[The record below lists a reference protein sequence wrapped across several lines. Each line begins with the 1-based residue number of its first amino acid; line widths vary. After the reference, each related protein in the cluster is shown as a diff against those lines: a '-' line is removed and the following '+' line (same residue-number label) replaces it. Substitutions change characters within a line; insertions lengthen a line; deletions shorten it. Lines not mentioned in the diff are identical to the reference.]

1 MTSVNSRAPC
11 APFEEKIEMS
21 RPMMDKGS
29 TSRAN
34 HLADQFIY
42 HLRVEKGLSKNT
54 IESYSRDLARYF
66 DFLES
71 NQIDPLHASQIHI
84 MDYVSS
90 LAGAL
95 SIRSIA
101 RNLSSLKAFYR
112 FLVSDGMIQTNPA
125 RLISNP
131 KLPRRLPGVLSSEE
145 VERLLASPDAST
157 ARGMRDRAMIELL
170 YASGLRVSELVG
182 LKITNIDLEAGWVR
196 TIGKGSK
203 ERMVPMGSKAQQSLK
218 EHLAHS
224 RPSLLKKRSSSHLFV
239 TSRAKPMSRQAFWK
253 IIKKCS
259 TLAGIRKEI
268 SPHSLRHSFASH
280 LLEHGADLRSVQIM
294 LGHADISTTQIYTH
308 VTRERLKQI
317 HEKYHPRP

>member
-1 MTSVNSRAPC
+1 MTEASG
-11 APFEEKIEMS
+11 
-21 RPMMDKGS
+21 PMMEKGS
-29 TSRAN
+29 ISHAN
-34 HLADQFIY
+34 HLADQFIH
-42 HLRVEKGLSKNT
+42 HLRVEKGLSRNT

-66 DFLES
+66 DFLEKR
-71 NQIDPLHASQIHI
+71 NLVPLEASQIDI

-90 LAGAL
+90 LAGPL
-95 SIRSIA
+95 FSIRSIA
-101 RNLSSLKAFYR
+101 RNLSSLKVFYR
-112 FLVSDGMIQTNPA
+112 FLVSDGKLKANPA

-131 KLPRRLPGVLSSEE
+131 KLPWRLPGVLSGEE
-145 VERLLASPDAST
+145 VERLLAAADAST
-157 ARGMRDRAMIELL
+157 SRGLRDRAMLELL

-182 LKITNIDLEAGWVR
+182 LRIVNINLEAGWVR

-203 ERMVPMGSKAQQSLK
+203 ERMVPIGSKAQQSLK
-218 EHLAHS
+218 EYLAYS
-224 RPSLLKKRSSSHLFV
+224 RPSLLKNRSSSYLFV

-253 IIKKCS
+253 IIKRCAR
-259 TLAGIRKEI
+259 LAGIRKEI

-308 VTRERLKQI
+308 VTRERLKQV

>member
-1 MTSVNSRAPC
+1 
-11 APFEEKIEMS
+11 
-21 RPMMDKGS
+21 MMNKGS
-29 TSRAN
+29 TSHAN
-34 HLADQFIY
+34 HLADQFTH
-42 HLRVEKGLSKNT
+42 HLRVEKGLAKNT

-66 DFLES
+66 DFLEKRS
-71 NQIDPLHASQIHI
+71 LHPLKASQINI
-84 MDYVSS
+84 MEYVSS

-101 RNLSSLKAFYR
+101 RNLSSLKVFYR
-112 FLVSDGMIQTNPA
+112 FLVSDGKIQTNPA
-125 RLISNP
+125 RLITNP
-131 KLPRRLPGVLSSEE
+131 KLPRRLPGVLSGEE
-145 VERLLASPDAST
+145 VERLLAAPDAST
-157 ARGMRDRAMIELL
+157 SRGLRDRAMLELL

-196 TIGKGSK
+196 TLGKGSK
-203 ERMVPMGSKAQQSLK
+203 ERMVPMGTKAQQCLQDY
-218 EHLAHS
+218 LTHS
-224 RPSLLKKRSSSHLFV
+224 RPSLLRKRGSSSLFV

-253 IIKKCS
+253 IIKRCS
-259 TLAGIRKEI
+259 KLSGIRKEI

>member
-1 MTSVNSRAPC
+1 
-11 APFEEKIEMS
+11 
-21 RPMMDKGS
+21 MDKGS
-29 TSRAN
+29 TGNAN
-34 HLADQFIY
+34 QLADQFIH
-42 HLRVEKGLSKNT
+42 HLRVEKGLAKNT

-66 DFLES
+66 DFLEKRTL
-71 NQIDPLHASQIHI
+71 PPMKASQIDI

-101 RNLSSLKAFYR
+101 RNLSSLKVFYR
-112 FLVSDGMIQTNPA
+112 FLVSDGKLKTNPA

-145 VERLLASPDAST
+145 VERLLAAPDAST
-157 ARGMRDRAMIELL
+157 SRGLRDRAMLELL
-170 YASGLRVSELVG
+170 YASGLRVSELVA
-182 LKITNIDLEAGWVR
+182 LKIANINLEAGWVR

-203 ERMVPMGSKAQQSLK
+203 ERMVPMGSKAQESLK
-218 EHLAHS
+218 EYLTYS
-224 RPSLLKKRSSSHLFV
+224 RPILLKKRGSSHLFV

-253 IIKKCS
+253 IIKRFSK
-259 TLAGIRKEI
+259 LAGIRKEI

>member
-1 MTSVNSRAPC
+1 MTETGKP
-11 APFEEKIEMS
+11 EMDTGNIT
-21 RPMMDKGS
+21 PAD
-29 TSRAN
+29 
-34 HLADQFIY
+34 HLADQFIH
-42 HLRVEKGLSKNT
+42 HLRVEKGLAKNT
-54 IESYSRDLARYF
+54 IESYSRDLARFF
-66 DFLES
+66 DFLEKR
-71 NQIDPLHASQIHI
+71 NLLAVKACQIDI

-90 LAGAL
+90 LAGSL

-101 RNLSSLKAFYR
+101 RNLSSLKVFYR
-112 FLVSDGMIQTNPA
+112 FLMSDGRIESNPA

-131 KLPRRLPGVLSSEE
+131 KMPRRLPEVLSAEE
-145 VERLLASPDAST
+145 VARLLAAPDPSSSK
-157 ARGMRDRAMIELL
+157 GLRDKAMLELL

-182 LKITNIDLEAGWVR
+182 LGIAGVNLEAGWVR

-218 EHLAHS
+218 EYLACS
-224 RPSLLKKRSSSHLFV
+224 RPKLLKKRSSSYLFV
-239 TSRAKPMSRQAFWK
+239 TSRAKPMTRQAFWK
-253 IIKKCS
+253 IIKRCGGR
-259 TLAGIRKEI
+259 AGILKVI
-268 SPHSLRHSFASH
+268 FPHALRHSFASH

>member
-1 MTSVNSRAPC
+1 MAH
-11 APFEEKIEMS
+11 
-21 RPMMDKGS
+21 
-29 TSRAN
+29 N
-34 HLADQFIY
+34 HSSDVLADQFIH
-42 HLRVEKGLSKNT
+42 HLRIEKGLAKNT
-54 IESYSRDLARYF
+54 IESYSRDLTRYL
-66 DFLES
+66 DFLEKG
-71 NQIDPLHASQIHI
+71 NLHPLKASQINI
-84 MDYVSS
+84 MEYVSS

-101 RNLSSLKAFYR
+101 RNLSSLKVFYR
-112 FLVSDGMIQTNPA
+112 FLVSDGKIQTNPA

-131 KLPRRLPGVLSSEE
+131 KLPRRLPGVLSGEE
-145 VERLLASPDAST
+145 VERLLAAPDAST
-157 ARGMRDRAMIELL
+157 SRGMRDRAMLELL

-182 LKITNIDLEAGWVR
+182 LRIASINLEAGWVR

-218 EHLAHS
+218 EYLAHS
-224 RPSLLKKRSSSHLFV
+224 RPSLLKKRSSSSLFV

-253 IIKKCS
+253 IIKRCS
-259 TLAGIRKEI
+259 LLAGIRKEI

>member
-1 MTSVNSRAPC
+1 
-11 APFEEKIEMS
+11 
-21 RPMMDKGS
+21 MMDKGR
-29 TSRAN
+29 TRNAN
-34 HLADQFIY
+34 HLADQFIH
-42 HLRVEKGLSKNT
+42 HLRVEKGLAKNT

-66 DFLES
+66 DFLDKAGVS
-71 NQIDPLHASQIHI
+71 PMQASQIHI
-84 MDYVSS
+84 MDYISS
-90 LAGAL
+90 LAASL

-101 RNLSSLKAFYR
+101 RNLSSLKIFYR
-112 FLVSDGMIQTNPA
+112 FLVSDGKIKTNPA

-131 KLPRRLPGVLSSEE
+131 KLPRRLPGVLSSQE
-145 VERLLASPDAST
+145 VERLLAAPDVST
-157 ARGMRDRAMIELL
+157 SRGLRDRAMLELL
-170 YASGLRVSELVG
+170 YGSGLRVSELVG

-196 TIGKGSK
+196 TLGKGSK
-203 ERMVPMGSKAQQSLK
+203 ERMVPMGSKAQQSIK
-218 EHLAHS
+218 EYLLYS
-224 RPSLLKKRSSSHLFV
+224 RPSLLKKRSSSHLFL

-253 IIKKCS
+253 IIKRCAG
-259 TLAGIRKEI
+259 LAGIRKEI

>member
-1 MTSVNSRAPC
+1 
-11 APFEEKIEMS
+11 
-21 RPMMDKGS
+21 MMDEGS
-29 TSRAN
+29 TGSAN
-34 HLADQFIY
+34 HLADQFIH
-42 HLRVEKGLSKNT
+42 HLRVEKGLAKNT

-66 DFLES
+66 DFLEKRS
-71 NQIDPLHASQIHI
+71 LPPMKASQIDI

-101 RNLSSLKAFYR
+101 RNLSSLKVFYR
-112 FLVSDGMIQTNPA
+112 FLVSDGKLKTNPA

-131 KLPRRLPGVLSSEE
+131 KLPRRLPDVLSSEE
-145 VERLLASPDAST
+145 VERLLAAPDT
-157 ARGMRDRAMIELL
+157 QTHRGLRDRAMLELL

-182 LKITNIDLEAGWVR
+182 LKMVNINLEAGWVR
-196 TIGKGSK
+196 TVGKGSK
-203 ERMVPMGSKAQQSLK
+203 ERMVPMGTKAQQSLK
-218 EHLAHS
+218 EYLTYS

-239 TSRAKPMSRQAFWK
+239 TARAKPMSRQAFWK
-253 IIKKCS
+253 IIKRCAR
-259 TLAGIRKEI
+259 LAGIRKEI

-317 HEKYHPRP
+317 HERYHPRP

>member
-1 MTSVNSRAPC
+1 
-11 APFEEKIEMS
+11 
-21 RPMMDKGS
+21 MMNKGS
-29 TSRAN
+29 TSHAN
-34 HLADQFIY
+34 HLADQFIH
-42 HLRVEKGLSKNT
+42 HLRVEKGLAKNT

-66 DFLES
+66 DFLEKW
-71 NQIDPLHASQIHI
+71 NLHPLKASQINI
-84 MDYVSS
+84 MEYVSS

-101 RNLSSLKAFYR
+101 RNLSSLKVFYR
-112 FLVSDGMIQTNPA
+112 FLVSDGKIQTNPA
-125 RLISNP
+125 RLITTP
-131 KLPRRLPGVLSSEE
+131 KLPRRLPGVLSGEE
-145 VERLLASPDAST
+145 VERLLAVPDAST
-157 ARGMRDRAMIELL
+157 DRGLRDRAMLELL

-182 LKITNIDLEAGWVR
+182 LKITNINLEAGWVR

-203 ERMVPMGSKAQQSLK
+203 ERMVPMGSKAQQCLK
-218 EHLAHS
+218 DYLAHS
-224 RPSLLKKRSSSHLFV
+224 RPSLLRKRGSSSLFV
-239 TSRAKPMSRQAFWK
+239 TSRAKCMSRQAFWK
-253 IIKKCS
+253 IIKRCS
-259 TLAGIRKEI
+259 KRAGIRKEI

>member
-1 MTSVNSRAPC
+1 
-11 APFEEKIEMS
+11 
-21 RPMMDKGS
+21 MMDKGS
-29 TSRAN
+29 IDSAN
-34 HLADQFIY
+34 HLADQFIH
-42 HLRVEKGLSKNT
+42 HLRIEKGLAKNT
-54 IESYSRDLARYF
+54 IESYSRDLTRYF
-66 DFLES
+66 DFLEKR
-71 NQIDPLHASQIHI
+71 PLPPLKASQIDI

-101 RNLSSLKAFYR
+101 RNLSSLKVFYR
-112 FLVSDGMIQTNPA
+112 FLVSDGKLKTNPA

-145 VERLLASPDAST
+145 VERLLAAPDT
-157 ARGMRDRAMIELL
+157 QTHRGLRDRAMLELL

-182 LKITNIDLEAGWVR
+182 LKMVSINLEAGWVR
-196 TIGKGSK
+196 TVGKGSK

-218 EHLAHS
+218 EYLADS
-224 RPSLLKKRSSSHLFV
+224 RSSLLKKRSSSHLFV
-239 TSRAKPMSRQAFWK
+239 TARAKPMSRQAFWK
-253 IIKKCS
+253 ITKRCAR
-259 TLAGIRKEI
+259 LAGIRKEI